1 MNSNAD
7 TTNPSLCIIR
17 EELRKDYAFNME
29 ILKEVQHQ
37 DKKHPQKN
45 LFRNR
50 RIINLMDRH
59 AKGLLT
65 LNDYFI
71 KISKIIGKKISFQLD
86 VNNNE
91 SSS

>member
-1 MNSNAD
+1 
-7 TTNPSLCIIR
+7 
-17 EELRKDYAFNME
+17 
-29 ILKEVQHQ
+29 
-37 DKKHPQKN
+37 
-45 LFRNR
+45 
-50 RIINLMDRH
+50 MDRH

>member
-1 MNSNAD
+1 LNSNAD
-7 TTNPSLCIIR
+7 TTNPNLYVVLEGLKR
-17 EELRKDYAFNME
+17 DYAFNME
-29 ILKEVQHQ
+29 TLKEVQYQ

-59 AKGLLT
+59 AKSLLT

-71 KISKIIGKKISFQLD
+71 KISKTIGKKDSFDLD